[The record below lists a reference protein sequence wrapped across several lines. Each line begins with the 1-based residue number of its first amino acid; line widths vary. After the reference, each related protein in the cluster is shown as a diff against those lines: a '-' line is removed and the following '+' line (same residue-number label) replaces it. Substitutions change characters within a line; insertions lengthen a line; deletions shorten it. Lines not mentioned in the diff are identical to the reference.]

1 MALQKAP
8 THSSGCARSGAA
20 LARCATLS
28 LVLFGS
34 GCAETG
40 APGPPLGRDSGAR
53 PAALAPGTHFPPVSE
68 ARIVGGISTRVKRG
82 SPAFR
87 RLVRGATPSIVF
99 KDEEATG
106 ADLLM
111 TPRLRTRLHELAR
124 LVTREWPGVRLR
136 VTEAWDEDSEHGE
149 NSIHYEGRAV
159 DVTTSDRDRRKL
171 GRLAGLAIQAGF
183 DWVSHERDHVHA
195 SVR

>member
-1 MALQKAP
+1 M
-8 THSSGCARSGAA
+8 
-20 LARCATLS
+20 
-28 LVLFGS
+28 LFAS
-34 GCAETG
+34 ACAEPVT
-40 APGPPLGRDSGAR
+40 PGPPLGRDSRSR
-53 PAALAPGTHFPPVSE
+53 PATLAPGTFFPPASE
-68 ARIVGGISTRVKRG
+68 ARVVGRISAPVTRG

-87 RLVRGATPSIVF
+87 RLVRGGMPGIVF

-106 ADLLM
+106 ADFLM
-111 TPRLRTRLHELAR
+111 TPRLRATLHALAR
-124 LVTREWPGVRLR
+124 LVQREWPGVLLR
-136 VTEAWDEDSEHGE
+136 VTEAWDEDREHGA

-171 GRLAGLAIQAGF
+171 GRLSGLALQAGF